1 MLNSG
6 KINTTRAI
14 QKGRSA
20 RVFPFFMAFLL
31 WATVAQGQIH
41 EVGISLGAANYVGDL
56 VPTYSFRNYRPAG
69 SIFYRYNLS
78 NYISLRGNVT
88 VGKLVGSDERPY
100 DAFAVQ
106 RNRGQFNNWIN
117 EMSVMFE
124 YNFFDYKFFDDRQ
137 LPWTPYFVGGIGVML
152 QHGYDDFREGQVV
165 DPAAAYV
172 DHVKITDF
180 SNVQP
185 VIPVGLGVEYH
196 INPAWTL
203 GIEWIARKTFTD
215 YLDNTGAIQPPPNA
229 RTKNYQYGNP
239 KHKDWYFT
247 TGITLSYTFWTIPC
261 PYHFNP
267 KKYL

>member
-6 KINTTRAI
+6 KSNTTRAKI
-14 QKGRSA
+14 KGRPA
-20 RVFPFFMAFLL
+20 QVFPFFMAFLL

-56 VPTYSFRNYRPAG
+56 MPTYSFRNYRPAG

-100 DAFAVQ
+100 DAFAAQ

-137 LPWTPYFVGGIGVML
+137 LPWTPYFVGGIGMML
-152 QHGYDDFREGQVV
+152 QHGYDNFAPGL
-165 DPAAAYV
+165 DPLLAYNQATQTTEF
-172 DHVKITDF
+172 K
-180 SNVQP
+180 NYQP
-185 VIPVGLGVEYH
+185 VIPLGLGVEYH

-203 GIEWIARKTFTD
+203 GIEWIARKTFFD
-215 YLDNTGAIQPPPNA
+215 YLDNTGEIPVTVD
-229 RTKNYQYGNP
+229 RKTYQYGNP
-239 KHKDWYFT
+239 RHKDWYFT